1 MATTF
6 STATQYDFSKLA
18 SFVGGVFSSMYSSI
32 VFARLCEAEWA
43 AKGRID
49 ATALSRICKL
59 SDMDQ
64 DQDLEVRS
72 ISRSV
77 S

>member
-6 STATQYDFSKLA
+6 PIATQYDFSKLV
-18 SFVGGVFSSMYSSI
+18 SLVGGVFSSLYNSI

-43 AKGRID
+43 AEGRID

-59 SDMDQ
+59 SDMD
-64 DQDLEVRS
+64 
-72 ISRSV
+72 
-77 S
+77 